1 MRIHHTLLV
10 AAIAL
15 LAVLSVE
22 VDAESR
28 TLRSLK
34 TIKGEDAAGEE
45 RAGIPAIP
53 AFTHTFNFNAL
64 DEIGF
69 LIKNLPEQFQRMRTQ
84 PERLRT
90 VLGGWY
96 DDLQSVKQVVAFM
109 TKEGLSEKA
118 IEEFVAAYKAYIA
131 YAQAHGI
138 KPAALTLHT

>member
-15 LAVLSVE
+15 LAVLLVE

-45 RAGIPAIP
+45 RAGIP

-109 TKEGLSEKA
+109 TRQGLSEKA

-138 KPAALTLHT
+138 KPAVLTLHT

>member
-45 RAGIPAIP
+45 RAGAIP

-84 PERLRT
+84 PERT
-90 VLGGWY
+90 
-96 DDLQSVKQVVAFM
+96 
-109 TKEGLSEKA
+109 E
-118 IEEFVAAYKAYIA
+118 
-131 YAQAHGI
+131 
-138 KPAALTLHT
+138 